1 MIAALAIVLLS
12 SVTIAVPFAAVAQ
25 QPLTPASEL
34 YISEEDGFS
43 VQIPQGWVI
52 EVHDIVPLALNG
64 EGIALMCLEN
74 EALPGLG
81 GEYNCQAATLTDAI
95 YISRHPDLQSLPEF
109 EDTAP
114 TTNDLLAL
122 WIQYLQNNTSN
133 LQIVNNTDFDEFTK
147 IVNMTYTTHD
157 EGSILPFDETS
168 NDVKTRLMFVL
179 SQDRNTGY
187 QIVNTVGINNQ
198 TSPAVQEVFDSFEL
212 IEEGE
217 TEGEE
222 EDEE

>member
-1 MIAALAIVLLS
+1 MM
-12 SVTIAVPFAAVAQ
+12 AAVMMPIPITTAMAQLQEEQ

-43 VQIPQGWVI
+43 VQVPQGWVI
-52 EVHDIVPLALNG
+52 EDHDIVPLSLND

-133 LQIVNNTDFDEFTK
+133 LQIVNNTDVDEFTK

-179 SQDRNTGY
+179 SQDRDTGY
-187 QIVNTVGINNQ
+187 RIVNTVGINNQ

-212 IEEGE
+212 IEEE
-217 TEGEE
+217 EGE